1 MKGKVVVLFRSI
13 RFLVVNCGLEEFALL
28 FGSTDPHVSVF
39 GNQDD
44 RVGQFVSKQPLMQ
57 DDAPQI
63 RIIVIQTT
71 PMQTQAFGAS
81 PKVAAAEKVRNETN
95 RNE

>member
-1 MKGKVVVLFRSI
+1 MNRKLGVVFGSI
-13 RFLVVNCGLEEFALL
+13 RFLVVDCGLEEFTLL
-28 FGSTDPHVSVF
+28 FGTTDPHVKVF

-57 DDAPQI
+57 DDASQI
-63 RIIVIQTT
+63 RFVVIQTT